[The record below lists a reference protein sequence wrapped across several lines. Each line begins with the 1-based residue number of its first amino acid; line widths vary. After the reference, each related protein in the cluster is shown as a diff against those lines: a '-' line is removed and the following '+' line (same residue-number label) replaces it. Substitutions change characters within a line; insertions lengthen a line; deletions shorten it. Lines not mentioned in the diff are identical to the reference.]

1 MLRTG
6 RPGPVGRFSG
16 RICPRLENPFAME
29 FPVSYDITRLGSRMF
44 NSSPNGIHRVDA
56 ALARYFL
63 SVRIPP
69 SSGTWFPRLLTHRVV
84 SSQAALEVL
93 DGIDAHL
100 GETDDPKLEP
110 IYAAIK
116 DWVLRDAPVP
126 ASVPVRV
133 RRRPKIPLA
142 KALGWTFRHGLDLTA
157 TAARSLP
164 RGARYFNASHFGLA
178 VPGAFDWLASRPD
191 VKAVFFIHDMLP
203 FETPEYFPPAEF
215 VRHQN
220 RMRNLARHGAGAVV
234 STEIVKAALQTH
246 LSGLGRLDLP
256 ILTAPLPVA
265 PIFMDGS
272 PRDEELSARS
282 FFIQCGTI
290 EPRKNHLTILQVWR
304 ELVARH
310 GRSAPKLLLVGARG
324 WEDENILDLLARSVS
339 LRDHVLEVS
348 GLPTPVLRRLLGS
361 ARALLMPSFAEGFGL
376 PLAEA
381 NAAGVQVIASDI
393 PVFHEIAAGS
403 FLPVSPIDGIGW
415 LRAIEDLSSDSRD
428 NRSSERSPSSV
439 KPDNFFG
446 AIDAFIE
453 SL

>member
-1 MLRTG
+1 MIECECYGRRLVLRPSF
-6 RPGPVGRFSG
+6 RARSSSAKDYS
-16 RICPRLENPFAME
+16 AME

-69 SSGTWFPRLLTHRVV
+69 SSGTWFPRLLTHLVV
-84 SSQAALEVL
+84 SSEAALEVL

-100 GETDDPKLEP
+100 GETDDPEGEP

-191 VKAVFFIHDMLP
+191 VKAIFFIHDMLP
-203 FETPEYFPPAEF
+203 FETPEYFPAAEF

-256 ILTAPLPVA
+256 ILARPL
-265 PIFMDGS
+265 
-272 PRDEELSARS
+272 
-282 FFIQCGTI
+282 
-290 EPRKNHLTILQVWR
+290 
-304 ELVARH
+304 
-310 GRSAPKLLLVGARG
+310 
-324 WEDENILDLLARSVS
+324 
-339 LRDHVLEVS
+339 
-348 GLPTPVLRRLLGS
+348 
-361 ARALLMPSFAEGFGL
+361 
-376 PLAEA
+376 
-381 NAAGVQVIASDI
+381 
-393 PVFHEIAAGS
+393 
-403 FLPVSPIDGIGW
+403 
-415 LRAIEDLSSDSRD
+415 
-428 NRSSERSPSSV
+428 
-439 KPDNFFG
+439 
-446 AIDAFIE
+446 
-453 SL
+453 

>member
-1 MLRTG
+1 MK
-6 RPGPVGRFSG
+6 
-16 RICPRLENPFAME
+16 
-29 FPVSYDITRLGSRMF
+29 FPASYDITRLGSRMF
-44 NSSPNGIHRVDA
+44 DSSPNGIHRVDA

-63 SVRIPP
+63 SVRTSP
-69 SSGTWFPRLLTHRVV
+69 SNGTWFPRLLTHRVV
-84 SSQAALEVL
+84 SHEAALEVL
-93 DGIDAHL
+93 DGIDAHFA
-100 GETDDPKLEP
+100 ETHDPKLDS
-110 IYAAIK
+110 IYDSIK
-116 DWVLRDAPVP
+116 DWVLRDALVP
-126 ASVPVRV
+126 ASVPTRV
-133 RRRPKIPLA
+133 RRRPKIPLT
-142 KALGWTFRHGLDLTA
+142 KALSWAVRHGLDLRA

-191 VKAVFFIHDMLP
+191 VKAIFFIHDMLP
-203 FETPEYFPPAEF
+203 FETPEYFPTGEF

-220 RMRNLARHGAGAVV
+220 RMHNLARHGAGAVV

-246 LSGLGRLDLP
+246 LSRLGRLDLP

-265 PIFMDGS
+265 PIFREAT
-272 PRDEELSARS
+272 PLDEELSARS

-324 WEDENILDLLARSVS
+324 WENENVLDLLDRSVS

-381 NAAGVQVIASDI
+381 NAAGARVIASDI
-393 PVFHEIAAGS
+393 PVFHEIAGGS
-403 FLPVSPIDGIGW
+403 FVPLSPIDGIGW
-415 LRAIEDLSSDSRD
+415 LRAIENLSNDSADSR
-428 NRSSERSPSSV
+428 SSARTASSV
-439 KPDNFFG
+439 KSENFFG
-446 AIDAFIE
+446 DIDAFIDR
-453 SL
+453 L

>member
-1 MLRTG
+1 
-6 RPGPVGRFSG
+6 
-16 RICPRLENPFAME
+16 ME

-63 SVRIPP
+63 SVRASPCN
-69 SSGTWFPRLLTHRVV
+69 GTWFPRLLTHRVV
-84 SSQAALEVL
+84 SREAALEVL
-93 DGIDAHL
+93 DGIDAHFA
-100 GETDDPKLEP
+100 ETDDPKLES

-116 DWVLRDAPVP
+116 DWVIRDAPVP
-126 ASVPVRV
+126 AGVPNRV
-133 RRRPKIPLA
+133 RRRPKIPLT
-142 KALGWTFRHGLDLTA
+142 KALGWAFRHGLDLRA

-178 VPGAFDWLASRPD
+178 VPAAFDWLASRPD
-191 VKAVFFIHDMLP
+191 VKAIFFIHDMLP
-203 FETPEYFPPAEF
+203 FETPEYFPAAEF

-246 LSGLGRLDLP
+246 LSRLGRLDLP

-265 PIFMDGS
+265 PIFREGT

-290 EPRKNHLTILQVWR
+290 EPRKNHLTILRVWR

-324 WEDENILDLLARSVS
+324 WENENILDLLDRSVS

-381 NAAGVQVIASDI
+381 NAAGARVIASDI
-393 PVFHEIAAGS
+393 PVFHEIAGGS
-403 FLPVSPIDGIGW
+403 FVPLSPIDGIGW
-415 LRAIEDLSSDSRD
+415 LRAIENLSSDYGDRGTSARTA
-428 NRSSERSPSSV
+428 SSV
-439 KPDNFFG
+439 KSEDFFG
-446 AIDAFIE
+446 AIDAFIDC
-453 SL
+453 L